1 MKLDMVGSGRHNSV
15 AVVEMHT
22 HFVGSEGE
30 RPFAFAAAAVVGVGA
45 AAAAAVDDDAA
56 AAAVV
61 FHPRMSEGDPP

>member
-15 AVVEMHT
+15 AVVEMHM

-30 RPFAFAAAAVVGVGA
+30 RPFAFAAAAVVV
-45 AAAAAVDDDAA
+45 AAAAVDDDA

>member
-15 AVVEMHT
+15 AVVEMHM

-30 RPFAFAAAAVVGVGA
+30 RPFAFAAAVVGA

-56 AAAVV
+56 AAVV
-61 FHPRMSEGDPP
+61 FHPRTFEGDPP